1 MTVAE
6 AKRLIAKS
14 RKDRRLASRVNAGM
28 THQQALD
35 VLEAAIRDRPDNA
48 SLDDVRGGLMV
59 RNIQREI
66 GELPQ

>member
-14 RKDRRLASRVNAGM
+14 RKDRRRPSNVNPGM

-35 VLEAAIRDRPDNA
+35 VLERAIVEMPDETDLEA
-48 SLDDVRGGLMV
+48 MRGGLMA
-59 RNIQREI
+59 RNIRRECVAF
-66 GELPQ
+66 